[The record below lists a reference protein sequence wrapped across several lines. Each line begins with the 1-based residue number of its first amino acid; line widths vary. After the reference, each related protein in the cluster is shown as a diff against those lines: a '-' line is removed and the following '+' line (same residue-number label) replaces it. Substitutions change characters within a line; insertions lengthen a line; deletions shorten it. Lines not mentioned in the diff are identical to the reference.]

1 MVQNSN
7 LHIDFDENF
16 INNFFSWNQ
25 NIVDFQEE
33 KSTAKIFSLK
43 SFSPNFNLVKNCEN
57 DLEILSFMRPSLDLG
72 CCYGLFHNP
81 QIHHKYKIEINNL
94 NNLKINIVKIFDDF
108 ERARIVILASENFL
122 GIEKNILTK
131 IENDIFYAEP
141 SNLDLLILNK
151 FFSNKILPKTQEFVR
166 DLQKNLAP
174 KIVQKIFD
182 LEKYIY
188 HQENFA
194 KNLKLILEELIIENE
209 ESEQNPSKSSPEE
222 QKQTP
227 QEAENF
233 GAESVENNLNQLQ
246 NNEVT
251 ENSSEEKIV
260 EKKLAEMPIFDDENF
275 DETIIDKPLI
285 DNHYK
290 PIINEDETYYCCLFA
305 R

>member
-1 MVQNSN
+1 
-7 LHIDFDENF
+7 
-16 INNFFSWNQ
+16 
-25 NIVDFQEE
+25 
-33 KSTAKIFSLK
+33 
-43 SFSPNFNLVKNCEN
+43 
-57 DLEILSFMRPSLDLG
+57 MRPSLDLG

-108 ERARIVILASENFL
+108 ERARIVILASENYL

-141 SNLDLLILNK
+141 SNLDLLILNNIFTK
-151 FFSNKILPKTQEFVR
+151 KILPKTQEFVT

-182 LEKYIY
+182 LEKYIH

-209 ESEQNPSKSSPEE
+209 EIEQNPSKSSPEE
-222 QKQTP
+222 QKQAP
-227 QEAENF
+227 QDTENF
-233 GAESVENNLNQLQ
+233 GAESVENNLNQIQ
-246 NNEVT
+246 NNEVE

-260 EKKLAEMPIFDDENF
+260 EKKLAEMPIFDDEKF
-275 DETIIDKPLI
+275 DETIIDKTSI
-285 DNHYK
+285 DNDKIEFKNPYTIFSNQFDE
-290 PIINEDETYYCCLFA
+290 IIIPKKFIAKNELENLRNQLDLKISKLNSISKKMNLKLK
-305 R
+305 RK